1 MHRAIIGVCLSFAFS
16 ASLASAS
23 EDKYGIDHDVKSELS
38 GSASSGDELPES
50 ISAAA
55 VRDAGDTQTLMTS
68 DDMGDVSASA
78 LRRSGEFL
86 TKRGRYDDAI
96 RFLKASLQKNYDDS
110 DTHKAYAIAMEKK
123 LNTQT
128 ERDPELFAK
137 CVKEWLIILR
147 EEVGFEKLTFHGLN
161 VPGSGYFFAD
171 ETFAIPAKAHLQS
184 LTGYCPRAWETDAQ
198 FIKRVTKAGS
208 VGVSGKVIKKRGA
221 EDL

>member
-23 EDKYGIDHDVKSELS
+23 EDKYGIDHGAKSDLS

-55 VRDAGDTQTLMTS
+55 VRDAGDTQTLMSS

-96 RFLKASLQKNYDDS
+96 RFLRASLQKNYDDS

-123 LNTQT
+123 LNSQT

-171 ETFAIPAKAHLQS
+171 ETLAIPAKAHLQS

-208 VGVSGKVIKKRGA
+208 VGVSGKVIKKRGTG
-221 EDL
+221 DL